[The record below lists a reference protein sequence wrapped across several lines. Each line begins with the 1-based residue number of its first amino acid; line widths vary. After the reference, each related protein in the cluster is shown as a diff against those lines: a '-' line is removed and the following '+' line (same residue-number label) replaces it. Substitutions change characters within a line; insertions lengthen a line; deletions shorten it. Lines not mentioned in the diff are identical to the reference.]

1 MYVIIHL
8 EEQPQTRGCFL
19 FMPTSAEILGQL
31 QSFQAGR
38 KKPQDVLAEQENR
51 LGVSGVR
58 ERQAGLRGA
67 IQNTENLLK
76 QVDPSVTGRTSG
88 SLVTEAQ
95 RTKMV
100 TNERAPIADQFSEQS
115 RALEGETAN
124 LSDLSG
130 SARTAAQ
137 LAISAD
143 DQQQNYLK
151 DLYQTTYQLEK
162 DEEDRIRKEREAA
175 EAIRQ
180 FNTNAEIER
189 AKLRAGSGGG
199 SYGLGGGSAPA
210 QDDPV
215 AKEKRR
221 AQADVAQMLGSGD
234 RARIQREYEAIRQS
248 AGYGNLYDQ
257 MKLQLIEAAD
267 PSVKNFGK
275 NTVTLGGAP
284 RLNGI
289 RL

>member
-1 MYVIIHL
+1 
-8 EEQPQTRGCFL
+8 
-19 FMPTSAEILGQL
+19 MPTSAEILGQL
-31 QSFQAGR
+31 QSFQSGR
-38 KKPQDVLAEQENR
+38 RKPQDVLAEQENK

-58 ERQAGLRGA
+58 QRQAGLRGA

-88 SLVTEAQ
+88 SLVSEAQ

-100 TNERAPIADQFSEQS
+100 ANERAPIADQFSEQS

-124 LSDLSG
+124 LADLSS

-143 DQQQNYLK
+143 DQQQNYLQS
-151 DLYQTTYQLEK
+151 LYQTTYQQERDAEEK
-162 DEEDRIRKEREAA
+162 ARREREYA
-175 EAIRQ
+175 EDVRRYNESASL
-180 FNTNAEIER
+180 ER
-189 AKLRAGSGGG
+189 AKLRAASGGGG
-199 SYGLGGGSAPA
+199 SYGLAAGGASQPK
-210 QDDPV
+210 DDAV

-221 AQADVAQMLGSGD
+221 AQADVARMLGSGD
-234 RARIQREYEAIRQS
+234 RARIQREYEAIRKS

-257 MKLQLIEAAD
+257 LKLQLIESTD
-267 PSVKNFGK
+267 PSVRNFGK
-275 NTVTLGGAP
+275 NTVSIGGAP
-284 RLNGI
+284 TMRGI